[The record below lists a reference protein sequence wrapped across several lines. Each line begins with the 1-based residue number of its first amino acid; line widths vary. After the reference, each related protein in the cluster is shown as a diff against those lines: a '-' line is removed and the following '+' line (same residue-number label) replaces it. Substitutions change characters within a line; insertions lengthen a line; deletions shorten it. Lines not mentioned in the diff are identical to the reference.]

1 MFLTNFFDH
10 CGSVMW
16 NLLYIVIVVET
27 FLLSMA
33 IVPSVIRL
41 AQKQGV
47 LDKPGKRK
55 VHSAPK
61 PLMGGVAIFS
71 SFFFVIVGN
80 LAGLYL
86 VEGTDWFQHHFPQIV
101 RLFPLIRNVMPRVT
115 VILIGGL
122 MIHLLGLV
130 DDIFKERI
138 SYKIKFMVQ
147 GIVAILVAV
156 TGVRTHFMPTEGLDI
171 FVTSLWIIGMTN
183 GFNLL
188 DNLDGLTAGV
198 SIISALLL
206 FGIAVLQG
214 QIFFAMI
221 LIALVGSCFGF
232 LCHNFYPSRLF
243 MGDSGSLFLGYMF
256 GTLTVMGSYVVQSSS
271 SLLPVVMPILILS
284 IPLYDTF
291 SVMFIR
297 WREGRPLF
305 LGDKR
310 HFSHR
315 LLELGMSH
323 RGTVIFIYL
332 VSLCVGSTATLLPYV
347 SVAGAVIILVQAV
360 AIYTLITI
368 LIATGRRSTLQR
380 KNKK

>member
-1 MFLTNFFDH
+1 
-10 CGSVMW
+10 MW
-16 NLLYIVIVVET
+16 ILLYFVVVLET
-27 FLLSMA
+27 FLVSLVMVPP
-33 IVPSVIRL
+33 IVRL

-47 LDKPGKRK
+47 LDKPGQRK
-55 VHSAPK
+55 VHKAPK

-71 SFFFVIVGN
+71 SFAVVIAGN
-80 LAGLYL
+80 LAGLFIA
-86 VEGTDWFQHHFPQIV
+86 VESDWFQHHFPEIV
-101 RLFPLIRNVMPRVT
+101 RLFPLIRNVLPRVIVVLT
-115 VILIGGL
+115 GGFF
-122 MIHLLGLV
+122 IHLLGLL
-130 DDIFKERI
+130 DDIFKRTDLI
-138 SYKIKFMVQ
+138 QDQILVQ
-147 GIVAILVAV
+147 GIVAVLVAV
-156 TGVRTHFMPTEGLDI
+156 AGVRTHFMPTEGLDI
-171 FVTSLWIIGMTN
+171 LITALWIIGMTN

-198 SIISALLL
+198 SIIAAMLL
-206 FGIAVLQG
+206 FGIALLQG

-232 LCHNFYPSRLF
+232 LYHNFYPSKLF

-256 GTLTVMGSYVVQSSS
+256 GALTVMGSYVVESSS
-271 SLLPVVMPILILS
+271 SLLPVIMPILILS

-332 VSLCVGSTATLLPYV
+332 VCLCVGSTATLLPYV
-347 SVAGAVIILVQAV
+347 SVTGNIIILVQAV
-360 AIYTLITI
+360 IIYALITI
-368 LIATGRRSTLQR
+368 LIATGRRVNLSQGSETNSNNDD
-380 KNKK
+380 KIMS